1 MLLIFFFAKE
11 QQLLEI
17 EIYCNILNVFTVVV
31 DQFNASL
38 LNKVLN
44 NLSPNIWTIV
54 HIVFI

>member
-1 MLLIFFFAKE
+1 MLLNFFFSKE

-17 EIYCNILNVFTVVV
+17 ENYCNILNVFTVVF

-44 NLSPNIWTIV
+44 NLSPNI
-54 HIVFI
+54 